1 MDFLQVQRAT
11 VFRDS
16 LDEVPA
22 VITDL
27 LNSSNKDGANGLITE
42 RTRVMNEEGQLLEV
56 IFDPVLKCYYEPT
69 KH

>member
-1 MDFLQVQRAT
+1 LDFLQVQRAT

-27 LNSSNKDGANGLITE
+27 LNFSNKDKANVVITE

>member
-27 LNSSNKDGANGLITE
+27 LNFSNKDKANVVITE

>member
-27 LNSSNKDGANGLITE
+27 LNLSNKDKANVVITE

>member
-27 LNSSNKDGANGLITE
+27 LNLSSKDKANVVVTE